1 MRDKNGLSYR
11 LRLMDLL
18 EPWHTPLQWIHDVAY
33 ENLRDID
40 LRTVLLCLRDMRYR
54 PPLGGDTTFD
64 SLNEWSATA
73 VAKHFA
79 IHNLL
84 SQIGLK
90 PRLYMARYSMADNLP
105 ISCAVLSKA
114 ARRLNVQ
121 DVHVYL
127 ACDFG
132 EGERILDFTYP
143 SHMASLRFPVTTQ
156 WSTLED
162 CVLPFA
168 LKETRAITANAQG
181 LIQISIWRK
190 RLNHGLAMHY
200 NTLIRDHII
209 ECGRCDDA
217 DENTRDYI
225 RRHYL
230 RLPASVP
237 VTR

>member
-1 MRDKNGLSYR
+1 MQDKNGLSYR
-11 LRLMDLL
+11 LCLMDLM
-18 EPWHTPLQWIHDVAY
+18 EPWHTPIQWIHDIAY

-54 PPLGGDTTFD
+54 PPHGGDTTFD
-64 SLNEWSATA
+64 SLNEWSGTA

-79 IHNLL
+79 IHNLC

-90 PRLYMARYSMADNLP
+90 PTLWMARYSMLDNLP
-105 ISCAVLSKA
+105 IDCAVLNKA
-114 ARRLNVQ
+114 ARRLKVQ
-121 DVHVYL
+121 DVHVYV

-143 SHMASLRFPVTTQ
+143 RHMASKGFPVTQQ
-156 WSTLED
+156 WSMTED

-168 LKETRAITANAQG
+168 LKESRAITANAQG

-190 RLNHGLAMHY
+190 QLNQGMAMHY

-209 ECGRCDDA
+209 KCGMCDDA
-217 DENTRDYI
+217 DENARDYI

-230 RLPASVP
+230 RLPVSSPTAG
-237 VTR
+237 